1 MTTKRRASVPST
13 TWWPM
18 TNGWK
23 QSSFPSAMASR
34 CCGNDRHFGRRSY
47 TTAMKY
53 LIASLFL
60 FLCGHSSLSSHPCY
74 IGTEEYNNVVEQ
86 KDSVLRAR
94 ISSNTKFTRTY
105 NSLNSR
111 YLRVKIWNTFKI

>member
-1 MTTKRRASVPST
+1 MRLV
-13 TWWPM
+13 
-18 TNGWK
+18 
-23 QSSFPSAMASR
+23 
-34 CCGNDRHFGRRSY
+34 GNHLVLVLVAFF
-47 TTAMKY
+47 
-53 LIASLFL
+53 LLFA
-60 FLCGHSSLSSHPCY
+60 GHLTLSSHPCY